1 MRSLSQLSVR
11 LSLCALAVAVGA
23 CGGGSDSAG
32 PDPVAPNPT
41 DPVPTEPTGADPLLA
56 QQWHLFNTGQ
66 SGGTPGIDVGLGS
79 LGEKGLGIKVAVVD
93 GAVQIGHPDL
103 APNLLA
109 GLSHNYA
116 TGSTDPSPAPA
127 SAGQAFD
134 DNVGGPDDAHG
145 TAVAGILL
153 ARDNNAYGGR
163 GVAPRAQLM
172 AFNPLIQST
181 DVNMADAMARAWQG
195 GAAVVNNSWGPPDPA
210 SGGTGSFYRASSLWQ
225 QAVLQGVTQGRGGL
239 GTVYLIA
246 AGNGGASGDN
256 ANRDGYA
263 NFRAVLAVGAVDDRN
278 RPTSYTEPGA
288 NVLVAAP
295 SGNVLGR
302 FQSTAGVLTTDIAG
316 PRGYAD
322 VSSLTGADHT
332 AFFDGTSAST
342 PMVAGVVALMLQANP
357 NLSWRDVRWILAAT
371 AQRATLSAG
380 QPAAVASAMNS
391 HGFQSQ
397 VGFGRVDASA
407 AVGMA
412 RGFVSLGP
420 EKTCSSG
427 VLPGG
432 GVLPDDAA
440 TPQALVWNGGSCA
453 ISVVEHVSL
462 RLVSNH
468 SYSGDL
474 RVSLR
479 SPVGRISE
487 LSTPHNC
494 AGSVCTSLL
503 NGYTFGSV
511 RHMGEAARGNW
522 TLLVS
527 DEQPEDVGRVIS
539 WEVVLYGH

>member
-1 MRSLSQLSVR
+1 MFAARHLPAGLA
-11 LSLCALAVAVGA
+11 LCALAAALAA

-32 PDPVAPNPT
+32 PGPVDPPPA
-41 DPVPTEPTGADPLLA
+41 EPTGPDPLLTH
-56 QQWHLFNTGQ
+56 QWHLNNVGQ
-66 SGGTPGIDVGLGS
+66 SGGIPGADLGLGS
-79 LGEKGLGIKVAVVD
+79 LAERGAGIKVAVVD
-93 GAVQIGHPDL
+93 GAVEIAHPDL
-103 APNLLA
+103 LPNLLP

-127 SAGQAFD
+127 TAGQPLD
-134 DNVGGPDDAHG
+134 DSVGGPDDAHG

-163 GVAPRAQLM
+163 GVAPRAQMM

-210 SGGTGSFYRASSLWQ
+210 SGGTGSFYRSSSVWQ

-246 AGNGGASGDN
+246 AGNGGASGDD

-263 NFRAVLAVGAVDDRN
+263 NFRAMLTVGAVDDHN

-302 FQSTAGVLTTDIAG
+302 FESTAGVVTTDIAG
-316 PRGYAD
+316 ARGYANAS
-322 VSSLTGADHT
+322 SSLGADHT
-332 AFFDGTSAST
+332 AFFDGTSSTT
-342 PMVAGVVALMLQANP
+342 PMVSGVVALMLEANP
-357 NLSWRDVRWILAAT
+357 RLTWRDVRWILAAT
-371 AQRATLSAG
+371 ALPATLTAG
-380 QPAAVASAMNS
+380 QPAAVPSAMNA
-391 HGFQSQ
+391 HGFQPQ
-397 VGFGRVDASA
+397 VGFGRVNASA
-407 AVGMA
+407 AVNLA
-412 RGFVSLGP
+412 RGFGSLGT
-420 EKTCSSG
+420 EKTCVSG

-432 GVLPDDAA
+432 TVLADDTP
-440 TPQALVWNGGSCA
+440 TPQSLTWNAGSCTLN
-453 ISVVEHVSL
+453 VVEHVSL

-479 SPVGRISE
+479 SPAGRVSE
-487 LSTPHNC
+487 LSTPHTC

-503 NGYTFGSV
+503 SGHTFGSV

-522 TLLVS
+522 TLQVS
-527 DEQPEDVGRVIS
+527 DEQPDDTGRVIS

>member
-1 MRSLSQLSVR
+1 MS
-11 LSLCALAVAVGA
+11 ALAVLSALSA
-23 CGGGSDSAG
+23 CGGGSDSASPDPSAPIPTEPIG
-32 PDPVAPNPT
+32 PDPLF
-41 DPVPTEPTGADPLLA
+41 G
-56 QQWHLFNTGQ
+56 QQWHLFNNGQ
-66 SGGTPGIDVGLGS
+66 SGGTPGIDLGLGT
-79 LGEKGLGIKVAVVD
+79 LPERGGGIKVAVVD
-93 GAVQIGHPDL
+93 GAIEIRHPDL
-103 APNLLA
+103 LPNLIA
-109 GLSHNYA
+109 GASYNYA
-116 TGSTDPSPAPA
+116 TGSSDPSPAPA
-127 SAGQAFD
+127 TSGQAFND
-134 DNVGGPDDAHG
+134 GVGGPDDAHG

-153 ARDNNAYGGR
+153 ARDQNAYGGR
-163 GVAPRAQLM
+163 GVAPRAQMM
-172 AFNPLIQST
+172 ALNPLIQST

-210 SGGTGSFYRASSLWQ
+210 SGGSNSFYRSSPVWQ

-263 NFRAVLAVGAVDDRN
+263 NFRAMFAVGAVDDHN

-302 FQSTAGVLTTDIAG
+302 LQSTAGVLTTDISG

-322 VSSLTGADHT
+322 VSSALGADHT

-342 PMVAGVVALMLQANP
+342 PMVAGVVALMLEANP

-371 AQRATLSAG
+371 AQPATLVAG
-380 QPAAVASAMNS
+380 QPPAVPSVINS
-391 HGFQSQ
+391 HGFQPQ
-397 VGFGRVDASA
+397 VGFGRVNASA
-407 AVGMA
+407 AVNLA
-412 RGFVSLGP
+412 RGFSRLGA
-420 EKTCSSG
+420 ERSCNSG
-427 VLPGG
+427 LLAGG
-432 GVLPDDAA
+432 ATLPDDAS
-440 TPQALVWNGGSCA
+440 TPQLLSWNAGSCELA
-453 ISVVEHVSL
+453 VVENLTL

-479 SPVGRISE
+479 SPTGRVSE
-487 LSTPHNC
+487 LSVPHTC
-494 AGSVCTSLL
+494 AGSTCTSLVS
-503 NGYTFGSV
+503 GYTFGSV

-527 DEQPEDVGRVIS
+527 DEQPEDTGRVIS

>member
-1 MRSLSQLSVR
+1 MRFHSQLSVR
-11 LSLCALAVAVGA
+11 LSLCALAATLAA
-23 CGGGSDSAG
+23 CGGGSDSAS
-32 PDPVAPNPT
+32 T
-41 DPVPTEPTGADPLLA
+41 DPTAPTTTEPTPAEPTGADPLLA

-66 SGGTPGIDVGLGS
+66 SGGTPGSDLSLGS
-79 LGEKGLGIKVAVVD
+79 LGERGEGIKVAVVD

-116 TGSTDPSPAPA
+116 TGSADPSPSPA
-127 SAGQAFD
+127 TSGQAFD

-145 TAVAGILL
+145 TAVAGILV

-163 GVAPRAQLM
+163 GVAPRARLM

-210 SGGTGSFYRASSLWQ
+210 SGGTGSFYRASPLWQ
-225 QAVLQGVTQGRGGL
+225 QAVLQGVAQGRGGL
-239 GTVYLIA
+239 GTVYLMA
-246 AGNGGASGDN
+246 SGNGGASGDD

-263 NFRAVLAVGAVDDRN
+263 NFRAVLAVGAVDDHN
-278 RPTSYTEPGA
+278 RPTSYTERGA

-295 SGNVLGR
+295 SGNVVGR

-322 VSSLTGADHT
+322 ASSITGADHT

-371 AQRATLSAG
+371 AQSASLAAG
-380 QPAAVASAMNS
+380 QPAAVPSAMNS
-391 HGFQSQ
+391 HGFQPQ
-397 VGFGRVDASA
+397 VGFGRVHASA
-407 AVGMA
+407 AVDMA
-412 RGFVSLGP
+412 RGFSTLGP
-420 EKTCSSG
+420 ERTCGSG
-427 VLPGG
+427 SLPGG
-432 GVLPDDAA
+432 AVLADDSLA
-440 TPQALVWNGGSCA
+440 PQTLTWNAGSC
-453 ISVVEHVSL
+453 SLNVVEQVTL
-462 RLVSNH
+462 RLLSDH
-468 SYSGDL
+468 TYSGDL

-479 SPVGRISE
+479 SPAGRVSE
-487 LSTPHNC
+487 LSVPHNC
-494 AGSVCTSLL
+494 REMICASLL
-503 NGYTFGSV
+503 SGFSFGSV

-522 TLLVS
+522 TLQVS
-527 DEQPEDVGRVIS
+527 DEQPLDTGRVLS